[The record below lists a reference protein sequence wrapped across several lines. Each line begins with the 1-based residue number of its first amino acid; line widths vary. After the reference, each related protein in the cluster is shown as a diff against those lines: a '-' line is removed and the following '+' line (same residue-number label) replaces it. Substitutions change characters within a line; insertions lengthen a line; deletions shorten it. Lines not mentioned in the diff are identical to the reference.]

1 MDFLAS
7 LKAEIEAKK
16 KQVAEVA
23 GDKTYIKVGELEAKR
38 QKEYEE
44 EQRRLEEKRQVRGP
58 AHRPA
63 KARNAAN
70 TTPLPAARLHGSLR
84 ARPRSGNRY
93 GGQRRPACRTGPSR

>member
-23 GDKTYIKVGELEAKR
+23 GDKTYIKVGEMEARR

-58 AHRPA
+58 VHHP
-63 KARNAAN
+63 
-70 TTPLPAARLHGSLR
+70 
-84 ARPRSGNRY
+84 
-93 GGQRRPACRTGPSR
+93 Q